1 VPITGEGLIPG
12 WGGGAFLNQDFSVYC
27 MYTYFR
33 NSARAAGT
41 VFSILRDPGADSQG
55 ERQIKRVKSVQA
67 EAWCER
73 KFTRRAG
80 TAPGRIPL
88 TD

>member
-1 VPITGEGLIPG
+1 MKT
-12 WGGGAFLNQDFSVYC
+12 C
-27 MYTYFR
+27 
-33 NSARAAGT
+33 
-41 VFSILRDPGADSQG
+41 ILGDQGADSRS
-55 ERQIKRVKSVQA
+55 ERQIKRAKSMQA

>member
-1 VPITGEGLIPG
+1 MHKRT
-12 WGGGAFLNQDFSVYC
+12 
-27 MYTYFR
+27 T
-33 NSARAAGT
+33 AG
-41 VFSILRDPGADSQG
+41 SQHIILGDPGGDSPG
-55 ERQIKRVKSVQA
+55 ERQIKREKTVQA